1 MLTRVRRPSLR
12 ALTLLGLGVLVNVA
26 ACALVIAAAGGLVG
40 WFAGRADPDVVLVPG
55 CPALQRDRSG
65 SAASG
70 DYLDMVVWQGRE
82 YVALGTGPAVPR
94 KALGKP
100 VTTVGC
106 SLNELGAGTGWRVAP
121 GPWPN
126 RCASGLA
133 SGVPLHALVSVPADC
148 RLAAVVDGEVRVYVA
163 MDLDEPDLTPLC

>member
-12 ALTLLGLGVLVNVA
+12 ALGVITVGLVVNLA
-26 ACALVIAAAGGLVG
+26 AWALVVAGIGGLAG
-40 WFAGRADPDVVLVPG
+40 WYVGRAEDPDFILVPG
-55 CPALQRDRSG
+55 CPALQYGGGGADSG
-65 SAASG
+65 S
-70 DYLDMVVWQGRE
+70 YFDMFVWQGPD
-82 YVALGTGPAVPR
+82 YVAIGARPAVPR
-94 KALGKP
+94 TALGKP

-126 RCASGLA
+126 RTASGLA